1 MKDNAICKLLG
12 IRYPILAGGMTW
24 VSEAVLAAA
33 MSEAGGLGCI
43 ATGNMP
49 GDLLREEIQKYRR
62 LSSKPFAVNLIL
74 LSPNF
79 KDCVEVVK
87 QERVPVLTL
96 GAGNASPFIPEL
108 KAAGV
113 TVVPVVNSVALAR
126 RLERSG
132 ADAIV
137 AEGEESGGHVGETST
152 MPLVPQMVDALKIPV
167 VAAGGIADGR
177 GMAAAFALG
186 ASGIQVGTAI
196 VVADE
201 SRAHANYKDAIIKAN
216 DRSTAVTGRSISK
229 PVRALK
235 NMLTQEFLYPTGQ
248 ALQPV
253 VELWILRMLVA
264 LSGHQRFLNRHGYS
278 NDDLAMSMGLQASP
292 SCDPEFEELTAADS
306 DYEAIKAALK
316 EQVTEKKKEE
326 LFDSIVKELR
336 DKAKITTNAENLKAV
351 SFTQPLQQPG
361 APAAK

>member
-1 MKDNAICKLLG
+1 MNQNAICSLLN

-49 GDLLREEIQKYRR
+49 GELLREEIHKYRT
-62 LSSKPFAVNLIL
+62 LSDKPFAVNLIL

-79 KDCVEVVK
+79 KECVEVIK

-96 GAGNASPFIPEL
+96 GAGNSGPFIPEL
-108 KAAGV
+108 KAAGTIV
-113 TVVPVVNSVALAR
+113 IPVVNSVALAK

-152 MPLVPQMVDALKIPV
+152 MPLVPQMVDALNIPV

-201 SRAHANYKDAIIKAN
+201 SRAHANYKDAIVKSS
-216 DRSTAVTGRSISK
+216 DRATAVTGRTINK

-235 NMLTQEFLYPTGQ
+235 NMLTQEFLTM
-248 ALQPV
+248 
-253 VELWILRMLVA
+253 E
-264 LSGHQRFLNRHGYS
+264 
-278 NDDLAMSMGLQASP
+278 
-292 SCDPEFEELTAADS
+292 
-306 DYEAIKAALK
+306 
-316 EQVTEKKKEE
+316 
-326 LFDSIVKELR
+326 VK
-336 DKAKITTNAENLKAV
+336 
-351 SFTQPLQQPG
+351 G
-361 APAAK
+361 APWEEIEGLAIGRLRAAVMEGDITRGSVMMGQVAGLVKRRASCKEIVEGIMSEFNAAMERIGGYRIPEGGFPTR